1 MASFTSSVRIERP
14 AEEVFAYA
22 TDPTRFSEWQ
32 ASATSGHVV
41 GEPKVGA
48 TCVHVRRVPGGQR
61 EAKSEITEYMPPT
74 RWAVRGVDGPIR
86 ANVGVTVEALEP
98 GASRVTIELE
108 FVGVGV
114 MGLALAP
121 VVGWRGRQEMP
132 GNMANLKRLLE
143 GDHDSLSGE
152 T

>member
-32 ASATSGHVV
+32 ASATSG
-41 GEPKVGA
+41 
-48 TCVHVRRVPGGQR
+48 HVRRVPGGQR

-108 FVGVGV
+108 FVGVGL
-114 MGLALAP
+114 MGVAMAP

-143 GDHDSLSGE
+143 GDHDSLSGG